1 MILMERKYLP
11 AWKRN
16 RMRQY
21 LILAL
26 LLCLLLVF
34 SLFFASRYDSGSTTT
49 FELLDND
56 GEEKLTWYFVTKSGS
71 TFEEDLSLLP
81 SEEALEEL
89 AGVPVQREVCTAD
102 KFLNLAAASSP
113 VDVLTSCYMD
123 PKLKRFETSGKIWN
137 LERLAENNF
146 PGFRFPESFIEWC
159 GNTKND
165 VYAYPHT
172 KTVTEEDKTPTSGVA
187 MLVQKE
193 KREEYFS
200 ASSTFGT
207 KGAVVD
213 ALKVIRKNEPNMV
226 PCYLDL
232 PSLQQMFG
240 ARMENEDGTWQEKFF
255 EPETLEGL
263 EYLNKLYRERMLPQ
277 ELFTLTE
284 GALLSQ
290 LREGKVF
297 LVSTDALYSILQCLP
312 EDDPVWQNYE
322 PAGPIR
328 SDSGKIFQF
337 RRNYDEQYASTMF
350 FLDSP
355 YESVQARLM
364 IRFYARNMKFTP
376 IQQEALAQSGLSQ
389 WVKHLPKPEPEEDSF
404 HTFAVPTIPYEILFS
419 HYADTRLATIYDRT
433 ENYQSAQII
442 KMVLSNSPEEVK
454 RIYSETLQEMQNGDY
469 ELLENWKENRYQ
481 KAEELAELKQQEAV
495 SEIVGSNAP

>member
-1 MILMERKYLP
+1 MKWKYLP
-11 AWKRN
+11 IWKKN
-16 RMRQY
+16 RIRQY
-21 LILAL
+21 WVLAF
-26 LLCLLLVF
+26 LLCLLLSF
-34 SLFFASRYDSGSTTT
+34 SLLFASRYYGGSAAP
-49 FELLDND
+49 FELLEND
-56 GEEKLTWYFVTKSGS
+56 REDKLTWYFVTKSGS

-81 SEEALEEL
+81 SEKELTEL

-102 KFLNLAAASSP
+102 KFLNLTAANAP
-113 VDVLTSCYMD
+113 MDVLTSCYTD
-123 PKLKRFETSGKIWN
+123 SKLKRFETSGRVWN
-137 LERLAENNF
+137 LELLAEKNLHGFNF
-146 PGFRFPESFIEWC
+146 SESFIEWC

-172 KTVTEEDKTPTSGVA
+172 KTVTEEDKSPSSGVA

-193 KREEYFS
+193 KKEEYFS
-200 ASSTFGT
+200 ASTTFGT
-207 KGAVVD
+207 KEAVVD
-213 ALKVIRKNEPNMV
+213 ALKVIRKNEPDMV

-232 PSLQQMFG
+232 TSLQQMFG
-240 ARMENEDGTWQEKFF
+240 ARIEDEDGTWQEKFF

-263 EYLNKLYRERMLPQ
+263 QYLNRLYRERMLPQ

-297 LVSTDALYSILQCLP
+297 LVSTRDLYSILQCLP
-312 EDDPVWQNYE
+312 EDDLVWQNYE

-350 FLDSP
+350 FLGSS
-355 YESVQARLM
+355 YESVQARLL
-364 IRFYARNMKFTP
+364 IRFCVHNMDFTP
-376 IQQEALAQSGLSQ
+376 VQQEALVRSGLSQ
-389 WVKHLPKPEPEEDSF
+389 WVKHLPRPEPEKDAF
-404 HTFAVPTIPYEILFS
+404 YTFAVPTIPYEILFS

-433 ENYQSAQII
+433 ENYRSAQII
-442 KMVLSNSPEEVK
+442 KMVLSSSPEEVK
-454 RIYSETLQEMQNGDY
+454 RIYSETLQEMKNGDY

-481 KAEELAELKQQEAV
+481 KAKELAAPNQQETVPETA
-495 SEIVGSNAP
+495 GSGEP